1 MTESPTPYVLD
12 ADTMTGGMRPI
23 RQAVLSIGSNLG
35 DRAGRLQGAV
45 AALEDTPEVTV
56 VAISSVYE
64 TEPFGDVPDGS
75 GKFLNA
81 VILIDTTLTVH
92 TLLDRA
98 MAIEDAFGRERK
110 AGDDK
115 GAPRTLDVD
124 IIVVGDRIA
133 ADDELT
139 LPHPLAHERGFV
151 LVPLLEIDPEGEVPG
166 KGFVVDL
173 IGGVDTSSVVKRD
186 DIDILL

>member
-1 MTESPTPYVLD
+1 MTETPTPYELD

-35 DRAGRLQGAV
+35 DRIGRLQGAV

-56 VAISSVYE
+56 VAVSSVYE
-64 TEPFGDVPDGS
+64 TEPVGAPEGS

-81 VILIDTTLTVH
+81 VVLIDTTLTVR

-98 MAIEDAFGRERK
+98 LAIEAAFGRERYEV
-110 AGDDK
+110 

-124 IIVVGDRIA
+124 IIVVGERIA
-133 ADDELT
+133 NDENLV
-139 LPHPLAHERGFV
+139 LPHPRAHERGFV
-151 LVPLLEIDPEGEVPG
+151 LVPWAEIDAEGEIPG
-166 KGFVVDL
+166 RGFVLDL
-173 IGGVDTSSVVKRD
+173 VGGVDTSGVVRRED
-186 DIDILL
+186 LEIIL

>member
-23 RQAVLSIGSNLG
+23 RQAVLALGSNLG
-35 DRAGRLQGAV
+35 ERLNRLQSAV
-45 AALEDTPEVTV
+45 AALEDTPEVTI

-64 TEPFGDVPDGS
+64 TVPVDAPEGS

-81 VILIDTTLTVH
+81 VVLIDTTLTVH

-98 MAIEDAFGRERK
+98 LAIEEAFGRERSE
-110 AGDDK
+110 K

-124 IIVVGDRIA
+124 LLVVGQRVC
-133 ADDELT
+133 DDEQLK
-139 LPHPLAHERGFV
+139 LPHPRAHERGFV
-151 LVPLLEIDPEGEVPG
+151 LVPWLEIDPEGEIPG
-166 KGFVVDL
+166 RGFVADL
-173 IGGVDTSSVVKRD
+173 IGDVDTSGVNKRED
-186 DIDILL
+186 LEIIL

>member
-1 MTESPTPYVLD
+1 MTEAPTPYELD

-45 AALEDTPEVTV
+45 SALEDTPEVTV

-64 TEPFGDVPDGS
+64 TEPFGDVPEDS
-75 GKFLNA
+75 EKFLNA
-81 VILIDTTLTVH
+81 VVLIDTTLTVH

-98 MAIEDAFGRERK
+98 MAIEDAFERERSEP
-110 AGDDK
+110 

-124 IIVVGDRIA
+124 IIVVGDRVA
-133 ADDELT
+133 NDDSLV
-139 LPHPLAHERGFV
+139 LPHPRAHERGFV
-151 LVPLLEIDPEGEVPG
+151 LVPWLEIDPEGEIPG
-166 KGFVVDL
+166 HGFVADL
-173 IGGVDTSSVVKRD
+173 VSSVDTSGITKRE
-186 DIDILL
+186 DIEIML

>member
-1 MTESPTPYVLD
+1 MTESPTPYELD

-35 DRAGRLQGAV
+35 DRAARLQGAV
-45 AALEDTPEVTV
+45 SALEDTPEVTV

-64 TEPFGDVPDGS
+64 TEPVGAPEGS
-75 GKFLNA
+75 GSFLNA
-81 VILIDTTLTVH
+81 VVLIDTTLTVH

-98 MAIEDAFGRERK
+98 LAIEDAFGRERSEP
-110 AGDDK
+110 

-133 ADDELT
+133 NDDTLT
-139 LPHPLAHERGFV
+139 LPHPRVHERGFV
-151 LVPLLEIDPEGEVPG
+151 LVPWLEIDPEGEIPG
-166 KGFVVDL
+166 HGFVADL
-173 IGGVDTSSVVKRD
+173 ISGVDTSGVTKRED
-186 DIDILL
+186 VEIIL

>member
-1 MTESPTPYVLD
+1 MTEAPTPYELD

-45 AALEDTPEVTV
+45 SALEDTPEVTV

-64 TEPFGDVPDGS
+64 TEPVGAPEGS
-75 GKFLNA
+75 GPFLNA
-81 VILIDTTLTVH
+81 VVLLDTTLTVH

-98 MAIEDAFGRERK
+98 MAIEDAFERERSEP
-110 AGDDK
+110 

-124 IIVVGDRIA
+124 IIVVGDRVA
-133 ADDELT
+133 QDDTLT
-139 LPHPLAHERGFV
+139 LPHPRAHERAFV
-151 LVPLLEIDPEGEVPG
+151 LVPWLEIDPEGEIPG
-166 KGFVVDL
+166 HGFVADL
-173 IGGVDTSSVVKRD
+173 ISGVDASGVTKRED
-186 DIDILL
+186 VEIIL

>member
-1 MTESPTPYVLD
+1 VTEAPTPYELD

-45 AALEDTPEVTV
+45 SALEDTPEVTV

-64 TEPFGDVPDGS
+64 TEPVGAPEGS
-75 GKFLNA
+75 GPFLNA
-81 VILIDTTLTVH
+81 VVLIDTTLTVH

-98 MAIEDAFGRERK
+98 LAIEDAFERERSEP
-110 AGDDK
+110 

-133 ADDELT
+133 NDDSLV
-139 LPHPLAHERGFV
+139 LPHPRAHERGFV
-151 LVPLLEIDPEGEVPG
+151 LVPWLEIDPEGEIPG
-166 KGFVVDL
+166 HGFVADL
-173 IGGVDTSSVVKRD
+173 LSGIDTSGVTKRED
-186 DIDILL
+186 VEIIL